1 MDITVEGVIV
11 HNPHNIEKVQVKLTE
26 LNHIMVRAKLEH
38 ERRKLIEYLKKLKTD
53 GIIKS
58 NYRPKNKKIQPH
70 LDEICKE
77 NRKIKKTIRTIN
89 DIYN

>member
-1 MDITVEGVIV
+1 MDITIEGVIV
-11 HNPHNIEKVQVKLTE
+11 HDPHNIEKVQVNLTE
-26 LNHIMVRAKLEH
+26 LNHIMVRSKLEH
-38 ERRKLIEYLKKLKTD
+38 ERLKLIRYLQELKKD
-53 GIIKS
+53 GTIKS
-58 NYRPKNKKIQPH
+58 NYRPKNKRIQKH